1 MKHPFQRSLADPSS
15 VSTPCTLTTPQASRP
30 SGCYG
35 FRLAGL
41 DGGRALL
48 VDAPAEWPLLDV
60 RQVAASGTGPAVDR
74 VGADRAELP
83 LHDGWMTVDR
93 SPARVVF
100 RLHALRPAADLIH
113 PYLAPAAAL
122 VARWAGLESFH
133 AGAFVAG
140 GGAWIVLGDKEDGK
154 STMLAQLALE
164 GCQVLT
170 DDLAVVDHGCV
181 LAGPRCIDLREP
193 AAAQLGVGEPLGVVG
208 IRERWRL
215 RLDPAVAR
223 VPLRGW
229 VRLAWDD
236 EVGVDEVRGA
246 ERMLAL
252 MPFRSVRLTPEEPR
266 ALIDLGSLP
275 MLRLRRPRR
284 WDALREAGRRLVGA
298 IAG

>member
-1 MKHPFQRSLADPSS
+1 M
-15 VSTPCTLTTPQASRP
+15 TTAQTSRP

-35 FRLAGL
+35 FRLAGV

-48 VDAPAEWPLLDV
+48 VDAPADWPLLDV
-60 RQVAASGTGPAVDR
+60 RQEAASGTGPAVDR

-83 LHDGWMTVDR
+83 LHDGWATVDR
-93 SPARVVF
+93 SPARATF
-100 RLHALRPAADLIH
+100 HLHRPRPAGDLIH

-140 GGAWIVLGDKEDGK
+140 GGAWVVLGDKEDGK
-154 STMLAQLALE
+154 STTLAHLALE
-164 GCQVLT
+164 GSEVLT
-170 DDLAVVDHGCV
+170 DDLAVLDHGCV
-181 LAGPRCIDLREP
+181 LAGPRCIDLRES

-208 IRERWRL
+208 VRERWRL
-215 RLDPAVAR
+215 PLDPAAPC

-229 VRLAWDD
+229 VRLAWGD
-236 EVGVDEVRGA
+236 EVSVEEVRGA

-252 MPFRSVRLTPEEPR
+252 LPFRSVRLTPEEPR

-284 WDALREAGRRLVGA
+284 WDTLREAGRRLVGA